1 MVQEIYP
8 RILNRWTLL
17 GLLCFAFLL
26 NYTDRQIVFAIFP
39 VLRQDLHFTDTQLGL
54 AGSLFTWTYA
64 FFMPISGRIAD
75 AVPRH
80 RLVILS
86 LALWS
91 LATLG
96 TALSR
101 SVEQFLVWRVVMGIA
116 ESLYVPAG
124 IAMIT
129 NAHAGGTRSRALAIH
144 GFAQFAGITIG
155 GWYGGWAAEHI
166 GWRHGFEALT
176 GLGLVYAVVL
186 AYQFRGFR
194 SPISESRP
202 NERSSPSALFHSV
215 IYSVLCVVF
224 LTFCSMLWMLYA
236 WLPDFVHEKYHL
248 TLSGSGLTA
257 TIYLQ
262 SSSALGALLGGYVGD
277 LTSKH
282 HPAGRFRV
290 LVVGLV
296 LCAPF
301 AFLTFY
307 AHAFPL
313 MVGSEI
319 AFGLFGGFFMANIFS
334 SAYDVVSP
342 RNFGFGTG
350 VLNLCGGLGA
360 GAAIL
365 LSGVFKQSFGMAQL
379 MFLATL
385 TAITM
390 GIVLHFTVERKLEHD
405 RILNGLGSHRECSR
419 SSLLHIEPDSQL

>member
-1 MVQEIYP
+1 MAREISP
-8 RILNRWTLL
+8 RVLNPWALL

-26 NYTDRQIVFAIFP
+26 NYADRQIVFAIFP
-39 VLRQDLHFTDTQLGL
+39 ILRQDLHFTDTQLGL

-64 FFMPISGRIAD
+64 LFMPISGRIAD
-75 AVPRH
+75 TVPRH
-80 RLVILS
+80 RLVVLS
-86 LALWS
+86 LAFWS

-96 TALSR
+96 TGLSR

-129 NAHAGGTRSRALAIH
+129 NAHAGSTRSRALSIH

-166 GWRHGFEALT
+166 GWRQGFGGLT
-176 GLGLVYAVVL
+176 ALGLAYGLFL
-186 AYQFRGFR
+186 AQQFRGFK
-194 SPISESRP
+194 SPISER
-202 NERSSPSALFHSV
+202 RSDEHPSPSALFQSV
-215 IYSVLCVVF
+215 IYSVLCLVF
-224 LTFCSMLWMLYA
+224 LAFCSMLWMLYA
-236 WLPDFVHEKYHL
+236 WLPDFVYERYRL
-248 TLSGSGLTA
+248 TLGGSGLTA

-262 SSSALGALLGGYVGD
+262 SSSAIGALLGGYIGD

-290 LVVGLV
+290 VVTGVV

-307 AHAFPL
+307 APTFPL

-319 AFGLFGGFFMANIFS
+319 AFGLFGGLFMANIFS

-350 VLNLCGGLGA
+350 FLNLCGGLGA

-365 LSGVFKQSFGMAQL
+365 LSGVLKQSITMALL
-379 MFLATL
+379 MFWAAC
-385 TAITM
+385 TAISL
-390 GIVLHFTVERKLEHD
+390 GILLYFTVERKLEHD
-405 RILNGLGSHRECSR
+405 RNLLVFDPHCVGSA
-419 SSLLHIEPDSQL
+419 SSSCHTDAQV

>member
-1 MVQEIYP
+1 MVQEISP
-8 RILNRWTLL
+8 RVLNRWTLL
-17 GLLCFAFLL
+17 GFLCVAFLL

-39 VLRQDLHFTDTQLGL
+39 ILRRDLHFTDTQLGL
-54 AGSLFTWTYA
+54 AGSLFAWTYA

-80 RLVILS
+80 RLVVLS

-101 SVEQFLVWRVVMGIA
+101 SVEQFLIWRVVMGIA

-129 NAHAGGTRSRALAIH
+129 NAHAGGTRSRALSIH

-155 GWYGGWAAEHI
+155 GWYGGWTAEYI
-166 GWRHGFEALT
+166 GWRQGFEVLT
-176 GLGLVYAVVL
+176 ALGLVYSLLL
-186 AYQFRGFR
+186 AYRFRGFK
-194 SPISESRP
+194 SPIFEGQP
-202 NERSSPSALFHSV
+202 NEHPSPSALFHSV
-215 IYSVLCVVF
+215 IYSILCVVF

-262 SSSALGALLGGYVGD
+262 SSSAIGALLGGYVGD

-282 HPAGRFRV
+282 YPAGRFRV

-307 AHAFPL
+307 THAFPL

-319 AFGLFGGFFMANIFS
+319 AFGLFGGLFMANIFS

-365 LSGVFKQSFGMAQL
+365 LSGVFKQSIGMAQL
-379 MFLATL
+379 MSCAAF
-385 TAITM
+385 TAIILGTA
-390 GIVLHFTVERKLEHD
+390 LHFTVERKLEHD
-405 RILNGLGSHRECSR
+405 RNLVRLESQCDGAG
-419 SSLLHIEPDSQL
+419 SSLGQMETDSQG